1 MTTEALRG
9 KAELHQ
15 LIDAL
20 PDSEVHAAR
29 RYLQCLAREA
39 GDQSPSTAREGGP
52 AQWMVR
58 ASIDDLTISATADS
72 ADPVTALW
80 RTLRK
85 TTSRACP
92 TKT

>member
-1 MTTEALRG
+1 
-9 KAELHQ
+9 

-72 ADPVTALW
+72 ADPVTVALANAPQDDEP
-80 RTLRK
+80 
-85 TTSRACP
+85 SMP